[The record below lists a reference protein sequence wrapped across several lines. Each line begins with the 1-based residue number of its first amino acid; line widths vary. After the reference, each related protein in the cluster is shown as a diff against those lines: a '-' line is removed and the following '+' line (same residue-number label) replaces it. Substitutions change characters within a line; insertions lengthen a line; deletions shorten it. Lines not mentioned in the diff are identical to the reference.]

1 MKLKDDNKIVSINKY
16 NKINK
21 INLIGPYGFGDTII
35 LCGFKEALEDYYK
48 AEVNYIIK
56 PEHEVLMKLYDITN
70 YSLRY
75 FDEKD
80 LEKIAN
86 KNSEIKINCEFVAH
100 PNYLNDDKK
109 LLKSFLDYEISFIDL
124 FRNTLGLPDDAMF
137 QSPKKVPQIS
147 QDLQNELNK
156 IAPLEKI
163 ILFSPESFS
172 TKRINRFYLEDMVEG
187 LQEGYVVVSSVL
199 DKDET
204 VKGSIYV
211 DLTFEDALA
220 VAINCSKVFAVRSGF
235 VDVLIKYRKDISIIY
250 PEPKTHKLYSLKKLG
265 YDEITEMVATGSS
278 LKKYGPIFQAEDKGN
293 ERLYRICLTLLRVK
307 KKRDKVKYCVFGIP
321 VWIIKTKANY
331 KKYYLFGCIY
341 IFRREL

>member
-172 TKRINRFYLEDMVEG
+172 TKRIKSF
-187 LQEGYVVVSSVL
+187 
-199 DKDET
+199 
-204 VKGSIYV
+204 
-211 DLTFEDALA
+211 
-220 VAINCSKVFAVRSGF
+220 
-235 VDVLIKYRKDISIIY
+235 
-250 PEPKTHKLYSLKKLG
+250 
-265 YDEITEMVATGSS
+265 
-278 LKKYGPIFQAEDKGN
+278 
-293 ERLYRICLTLLRVK
+293 
-307 KKRDKVKYCVFGIP
+307 
-321 VWIIKTKANY
+321 
-331 KKYYLFGCIY
+331 LFGRY
-341 IFRREL
+341 G